1 MQIAI
6 VDDNP
11 VNVTLLKVLA
21 RQLAD
26 AETGEVLDS
35 PKAGLVSG
43 KRPRSV
49 DR

>member
-21 RQLAD
+21 RQLPD
-26 AETGEVLDS
+26 TETVEFLDS
-35 PKAGLVSG
+35 REGWLV
-43 KRPRSV
+43 PWPMILIC
-49 DR
+49 